1 MLLSRFWYVVLA
13 VLLAFSLFL
22 LYLATSVSNRDAQ
35 RTAGQLLTAAS
46 KSVGWFLTDDARKRA
61 SALTPLALDSDIRQG
76 ASKASDTAAFNE
88 VTKIGGPLK
97 AKLGR
102 FRDEARGGVAFDVL
116 WVVDRHGRVV
126 ANVNYEQN
134 TGSEHF
140 ELGGYSL
147 VADALHGWIR
157 DDAWIW
163 DGKIL
168 RVVAMPIETSAGGTP
183 VGAIVGGKWVD
194 DAFAQAITDSTGAAV
209 AFYAN
214 ATRIATGAPP
224 EFDRAALEIYN
235 ADIEKLDKNDNY
247 REKGRTAPLL
257 LREGAGFD
265 TTVVFAKMPGE
276 AWDLGGGFVVGHRQA
291 RVSDPLEFQRL
302 ALEDDKA
309 AVPLVFLILLAL
321 GAAAIGL
328 VLTLVE
334 HTMPL
339 TTFRRAVAV
348 LADKKSDTDVLKP
361 STFRGV
367 YKKIAQHVND
377 ALDKVAA
384 QSGVDRG
391 PADLERVL
399 GPLPTQPQMS
409 AFSVPK
415 GPAAPE
421 EAAASSGEARSVPKP
436 RRSLPKPPSR
446 PGGEEKSEPAVNPL
460 ETTVAVDEPT
470 STGEPEA
477 EASPAPKKAAPD
489 PAPAS
494 DDDYDEEAAWQ
505 GVYEEFV
512 ALKQQLGE
520 STEKLTYEKFRGTL
534 QRNKEALMA
543 RHDCRRVTF
552 RVYEKQG
559 RAALKA
565 SPVKE

>member
-1 MLLSRFWYVVLA
+1 VLLSRFWYVVLA

-35 RTAGQLLTAAS
+35 RTAGRLLTAAS

-61 SALTPLALDSDIRQG
+61 SALTPLALDSDVRQG
-76 ASKASDTAAFNE
+76 VAKASDADAFAE

-97 AKLGR
+97 AKLNK
-102 FRDEARGGVAFDVL
+102 FRDEARGGVAFDVV
-116 WVVDRHGRVV
+116 WAIDRRGRVV

-140 ELGGYSL
+140 EMGGYGL

-168 RVVAMPIETSAGGTP
+168 RVVAVPVETAAGGTP

-214 ATRIATGAPP
+214 ATRIATGSPP

-235 ADIEKLDKNDNY
+235 ADIEKLDQNDNY

-291 RVSDPLEFQRL
+291 RVSDPLEFQRI

-309 AVPLVFLILLAL
+309 AVPLLYLILIAA
-321 GAAAIGL
+321 GAALIGL
-328 VLTLVE
+328 ILSFVE

-339 TTFRRAVAV
+339 SAFRRAVAI

-384 QSGVDRG
+384 QSGIDRG

-399 GPLPTQPQMS
+399 GPLPSQPQMS

-415 GPAAPE
+415 GPGAPAE
-421 EAAASSGEARSVPKP
+421 AEAAAPSGEARSVPKP

-446 PGGEEKSEPAVNPL
+446 PGDEPANAL
-460 ETTVAVDEPT
+460 DTTAGV
-470 STGEPEA
+470 
-477 EASPAPKKAAPD
+477 
-489 PAPAS
+489 
-494 DDDYDEEAAWQ
+494 EEAAAPAAAPTPPPRPLSSAGDDFDEETEWR
-505 GVYEEFV
+505 GVYEQFV
-512 ALKQQLGE
+512 ALKNQLGE
-520 STEKLTYEKFRGTL
+520 STDKLTYEKFRGTL
-534 QRNKEALMA
+534 QRNKEALVA
-543 RHDCRRVTF
+543 RHGSRRVSF
-552 RVYEKQG
+552 RVYEKEG